1 MRAKEANNL
10 KFQFLNP
17 DNAYHH
23 IYKQVE
29 RTKIKSLIFRASH
42 EISLQVLETKR
53 SRPKNYVANLA
64 LAQQASLDV
73 EQSLKMVTAS
83 MPSAAP
89 NLTG

>member
-29 RTKIKSLIFRASH
+29 RTKIKSFSCLS
-42 EISLQVLETKR
+42 
-53 SRPKNYVANLA
+53 
-64 LAQQASLDV
+64 
-73 EQSLKMVTAS
+73 
-83 MPSAAP
+83 
-89 NLTG
+89 